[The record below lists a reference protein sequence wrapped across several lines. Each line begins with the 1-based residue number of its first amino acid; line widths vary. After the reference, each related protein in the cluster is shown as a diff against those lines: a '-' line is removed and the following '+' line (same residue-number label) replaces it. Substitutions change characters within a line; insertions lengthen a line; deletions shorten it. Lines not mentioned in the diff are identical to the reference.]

1 MLQWDELFP
10 EATLWNREKDF
21 QLKYEDM
28 NLVLEKKSTRR
39 ITSFN
44 SKGMEIF
51 EEFWNVHCI

>member
-1 MLQWDELFP
+1 MLQWDEFFP

-28 NLVLEKKSTRR
+28 NLVLEKKSTGR

-44 SKGMEIF
+44 WDF
-51 EEFWNVHCI
+51 HVHAQVKR